1 MLSQRKA
8 RRVPAVEKYSFHRR
22 ACPTSRFHAGSQP
35 EADARED
42 QRLCDVCHR
51 CERFIIPAL
60 GDSANDL
67 LGKIGGKWLDKGQTE
82 EGSDLVVVVTNR
94 FFQGSGIVKS
104 DYNPYSHTLTSG
116 EMQLRIV
123 TIRIVTRDNASTD
136 AYGYDA
142 TSWRSA
148 ANGAKKVF
156 EQFAEANYQKIVSL
170 RGR

>member
-1 MLSQRKA
+1 LRNILSTAALALLLASTLVASQK
-8 RRVPAVEKYSFHRR
+8 
-22 ACPTSRFHAGSQP
+22 PTQGKISVFVMSAT
-35 EADARED
+35 DANG
-42 QRLCDVCHR
+42 
-51 CERFIIPAL
+51 FIIPAL